1 MPPFFSVCTFFTQ
14 KISTNRLLPPLPF
27 KKNKKAT
34 FVDCNN
40 FGTFFREILK
50 NQFRSHLQKNIGREK
65 YELFKRQFKIDKDNL
80 KAKPLTY
87 RDCQLF

>member
-1 MPPFFSVCTFFTQ
+1 MFPRNTEKSIQ
-14 KISTNRLLPPLPF
+14 KSLTY
-27 KKNKKAT
+27 
-34 FVDCNN
+34 
-40 FGTFFREILK
+40 
-50 NQFRSHLQKNIGREK
+50 IGKEK